1 MLGMKSSNGYWRI
14 HVAAGMVF
22 AAGCGLSE
30 YESKYEKQQER
41 MNYLD
46 QQDQYLGRPVTLPDK
61 KNSNEPRVSVRLPL
75 GISTNHEEE
84 PVGILNRY
92 PKSSSKALQGDKA
105 KISEIDSV
113 FLAVETT
120 KNWKE
125 FKKRA
130 LEPFKGVEP
139 QDVRLVSLEIPGR
152 PPRNFETIAF
162 TDGTEPTW
170 AYRFYFFQDKGCGV
184 ALGFR
189 GTEGAL
195 ASETAR
201 QAMEFSVKTLTVD
214 TNPVPATKSSGG

>member
-1 MLGMKSSNGYWRI
+1 MKSSNGYWRLLL
-14 HVAAGMVF
+14 AAGIVF

-30 YESKYEKQQER
+30 YQSKYEKQHER

-46 QQDQYLGRPVTLPDK
+46 QQDQYLGRAVTLPDRK
-61 KNSNEPRVSVRLPL
+61 DSHEPHASVRLPL

-84 PVGILNRY
+84 PVGILYRY
-92 PKSSSKALQGDKA
+92 PRSSSKTLQGGNA

-130 LEPFKGVEP
+130 LETFKGIEP
-139 QDVRLVSLEIPGR
+139 QNVRPVSLEIPGR

-162 TDGTEPTW
+162 TEGMEPTW
-170 AYRFYFFQDKGCGV
+170 AYRFYFFQDQGCGV
-184 ALGFR
+184 AIGFR
-189 GTEGAL
+189 G
-195 ASETAR
+195 SESVMKTA
-201 QAMEFSVKTLTVD
+201 AEVMEFSVKTLTVD
-214 TNPVPATKSSGG
+214 NKPGSVTKKSSGG